1 MGDFKIRV
9 RTSRIL
15 NFFLLSLLLILV
27 RVWYLSVIAHDEQI
41 VQSRKPQR
49 RTVIEKIDRATI
61 RDRFNLPL
69 AINQIQYD
77 AAVCYAHIRQ
87 IPSIQRKKD
96 PSGKLVKFF
105 ARKEYIQQLAK
116 LLAKELNMDALEIED
131 IIHGKASLF
140 PHTPFILKENISEW
154 EYSRLKMLEREWLGI
169 QTQRSS
175 KRIYPQGK
183 VASNIL
189 GYMGLINQEE
199 YLKIAQETS
208 TLQAYLNMREEGEIA
223 LLPKGFDSPLAVR
236 KRLKELQEKAYAIN
250 DWVGKSGLE
259 SAFDETLRG
268 TYGKKLFEVDIKGNF
283 LRELPGS
290 QPPFAG
296 QRLILT
302 ISSELQK
309 KAEELLTKYESQQD
323 ERDSSKNT
331 ERRRPWQR
339 GGAIVVLEPY
349 TGEILTLA
357 SYPRFDP
364 NDFTYSRI
372 KKTDPSRSSSIARW
386 LESQI
391 HIGDIWDGKDYLEKE
406 LFSQRDKEFYQE
418 SQSLDWERFIDVVLS
433 THCQCREVLHSI
445 SSLKMAIEIQEHLQ
459 VFLEFS
465 GQSNIA
471 TLIDALYEN
480 PDHVPSRHKVN
491 EEIRLAIQEN
501 LELHAASLLPH
512 KKVLDR
518 FLSTIHHNDD
528 KLLLLDLIRLVANKE
543 DFPDELLEV
552 VGKQTF
558 ASYRE
563 LSQALN
569 QHLYLIKACLR
580 ESFHRIDFKQWRE
593 NHFKGYLH
601 EMRAQEKRLH
611 HYTRPYTDYL
621 ELKEKKLF
629 QEFWDKSRFALLDAF
644 ILGRIRPEYA
654 SLYPHLTPYFS
665 YILQLKGQLSE
676 NDTFNA
682 LKELISSLDINLSPL
697 FLKSLRSFQD
707 LARPL
712 LGKYPNIHHA
722 NEQQT
727 EKDLASAFYPSQGFG
742 YGRSFAFRQSAPLGS
757 VFKLVVAYQALIER
771 YEKLKAQHQKI
782 DLNFFT
788 ILDEVKWAPKWQDQ
802 IVGYFESGEPIKRL
816 YKGGCL
822 PRSSHYMGKIDLM
835 GAIEQ
840 SSNVYFSILASDY
853 IEDPT
858 SIAKTAALFG
868 FGEKTGIELPGEYP
882 GKIPDDLKQNNSG
895 IYSFAI
901 GQHSLVVTPL
911 QTSAMIASIVNGGNL
926 VRPHIIKLTAG
937 KKAAS
942 EEDFIFPNS
951 NYPYQNQ
958 FALIGI
964 NFPLFTQT
972 LSLQMPDIHYKESNI
987 KQNIPLPQPVQD
999 YLLQAMHLVT
1009 NGSKGNARPELFRF
1023 ARFDPETVKNYQELH
1038 SQMSGKTGT
1047 AEILYK
1053 QTLDAETPPSMEKHT
1068 WFAGAYFSDSE
1079 CTQPEIVIA
1088 VYLRFADAGKY
1099 GAPLAASMAQHWK
1112 EICEKHGQ

>member
-1 MGDFKIRV
+1 MIDFKITA

-41 VQSRKPQR
+41 IQSRKPQR
-49 RTVIEKIDRATI
+49 RSVIEKIDRATI

-69 AINQIQYD
+69 AINQMQYD

-96 PSGKLVKFF
+96 PSGKLVKIF
-105 ARKEYIQQLAK
+105 ARKEYIQQLARI
-116 LLAKELNMDALEIED
+116 LATELNMDAIEIED

-140 PHTPFILKENISEW
+140 PHTPFILKENISEL
-154 EYSRLKMLEREWLGI
+154 EYYRLKMLEKEWLGI
-169 QTQRSS
+169 QMQRSS

-183 VASNIL
+183 VASSIL

-199 YLKIAQETS
+199 YLKIAQEIT
-208 TLQAYLNMREEGEIA
+208 TLQSYLNLREEGEVA

-236 KRLKELQEKAYAIN
+236 KRIKELQEKAYVIN

-259 SAFDETLRG
+259 AAFDETLRG

-290 QPPFAG
+290 QSPIPG

-302 ISSELQK
+302 ISAELQK
-309 KAEELLTKYESQQD
+309 KAEELLTKYESEQD
-323 ERDSSKNT
+323 ERDASKNT

-339 GGAIVVLEPY
+339 GGAIVALDPY

-364 NDFTYSRI
+364 NDFTHSRI
-372 KKTDPSRSSSIARW
+372 KKIDPVRSSFIARW
-386 LESQI
+386 LESQT

-406 LFSQRDKEFYQE
+406 LFSQTHQEFYQE
-418 SQSLDWERFIDVVLS
+418 SQSLDWERFINIVVS
-433 THCQCREVLHSI
+433 THCQCRKVLNSI
-445 SSLKMAIEIQEHLQ
+445 GSLKMAVEIQEHLQ
-459 VFLEFS
+459 MLLEFS

-471 TLIDALYEN
+471 TLLDALYET
-480 PDHVPSRHKVN
+480 PDHTPSRHAVS
-491 EEIRLAIQEN
+491 EEVKLAIQEN
-501 LELHAASLLPH
+501 LELHAASLLSH
-512 KKVLDR
+512 KKELDQ
-518 FLSTIHHNDD
+518 FLSTILHNDD
-528 KLLLLDLIRLVANKE
+528 KLLLLDLIRLVASKE
-543 DFPDELLEV
+543 DFPDALLKV
-552 VGKQTF
+552 VGKETF
-558 ASYRE
+558 TSYRE

-569 QHLYLIKACLR
+569 QHLFLIKSRLR
-580 ESFHRIDFKQWRE
+580 EAFHHIDFKKWRE
-593 NHFKGYLH
+593 NHFKDYLH
-601 EMRAQEKRLH
+601 NMRSQEKRLH
-611 HYTRPYTDYL
+611 HYIRPYTDYL

-629 QEFWDKSRFALLDAF
+629 QEFWDQSRFALLDAF
-644 ILGRIRPEYA
+644 VLGRIRPEYD

-665 YILQLKGQLSE
+665 YILQLKSQLSE
-676 NDTFNA
+676 SDAFNN
-682 LKELISSLDINLSPL
+682 LKEHLSNLDANLSPF
-697 FLKSLRSFQD
+697 FLKSLRAFQD
-707 LARPL
+707 LTRPL
-712 LGKYPNIHHA
+712 LGKYPSLHHA
-722 NEQQT
+722 NEQQC

-742 YGRSFAFRQSAPLGS
+742 YGRSFAFRQATPLGS
-757 VFKLVVAYQALIER
+757 VFKLVIAYQALIER
-771 YEKLKAQHQKI
+771 YEKLKNQHQI
-782 DLNFFT
+782 DLSPFT
-788 ILDEVKWAPKWQDQ
+788 ILDEVKWAPKWKDQ

-822 PRSSHYMGKIDLM
+822 PRSSHYIGKIDLM

-840 SSNVYFSILASDY
+840 SSNVYFSLLASDY

-882 GKIPDDLKQNNSG
+882 GKIPDDLKQNKSG

-911 QTSAMIASIVNGGNL
+911 QTSAMIASIVNGGSL

-937 KKAAS
+937 KKNAS
-942 EEDFIFPNS
+942 EEDLIFSNS
-951 NYPYQNQ
+951 HYPYQNQ
-958 FALIGI
+958 FAQIGL

-972 LSLQMPDIHYKESNI
+972 LSLQMPDVHYKENNI
-987 KQNIPLPQPVQD
+987 KQSIPLPKAIQD

-1009 NGSKGNARPELFRF
+1009 TGSKGNARPELFRF
-1023 ARFDPETVKNYQELH
+1023 ARFDPETVKNYQALH

-1068 WFAGAYFSDSE
+1068 GFAGAYFSDPE
-1079 CTQPEIVIA
+1079 CTQPEIVIV

-1099 GAPLAASMAQHWK
+1099 GAPIAASMVQCWK
-1112 EICEKHGQ
+1112 EICEKHGL